1 MENKR
6 HLPIILAI
14 IFLTGI
20 AFIVY
25 FWDSIP
31 FEKGQKEEK
40 KQLDSKEFP
49 LSATMINQHFSNI
62 SKKNIDDILENY
74 SDDAQIDWEG
84 DPLSGRYD
92 GREKISSFWDN
103 FFSNV
108 GFVSSEMGG
117 VILFEGKSKIG
128 AQVIFYPRESSGN
141 KKIEKNLTLVF
152 DKDGK
157 IESEKWEDRNDD
169 LSKSETQDDSSQT
182 DSKIAS
188 GKIESVNQQ
197 EITLLSSDGSREVLK
212 LTSQTEVNND
222 LQKEDGDWGVEDVE
236 VGQNVDL
243 LFDASSREIISLFIV
258 N

>member
-6 HLPIILAI
+6 YLLIILAI

-40 KQLDSKEFP
+40 QQLDSKEFP

-62 SKKNIDDILENY
+62 SKKNIGDILENY

-84 DPLSGRYD
+84 DPLNGRYE

-108 GFVSSEMGG
+108 DFVSAEMGG
-117 VILFEGKSKIG
+117 VVLFEGRSKIG

-157 IESEKWEDRNDD
+157 IESEKWEDGIDD
-169 LSKSETQDDSSQT
+169 LSESEPQNDSNQSDSQT
-182 DSKIAS
+182 AS
-188 GKIESVNQQ
+188 GKIENVNQ
-197 EITLLSSDGSREVLK
+197 RRK
-212 LTSQTEVNND
+212 
-222 LQKEDGDWGVEDVE
+222 
-236 VGQNVDL
+236 
-243 LFDASSREIISLFIV
+243 ISL
-258 N
+258 